1 MLMAVLLFV
10 PMLPNIS
17 FAQLEEMPKDVSKDK
32 ALNAINNSKDFDVFF
47 LGDDESINEFDYSF
61 KKIEKLVNVKTSKKY
76 KSVWISKENVDEYLK
91 SENIEKLEQ
100 LLNDGYSIFYL
111 DMEDLTAIKKAFTNA
126 KFEEESK
133 DSIFHPRI
141 GFITKNQKGE
151 YFTGHILSDKKY
163 NDTQVIN
170 SALSETW
177 NRRNDIKYTRKQK
190 TEKTALSLLNKV
202 KANSGDDFSIGSSWD
217 QVFGWTKYDYTT
229 DFGNYSEWKAAFY
242 LTDSKDGNDY
252 YAMAFDAAMDP
263 EKNISYSGIPIADE
277 LNYYS
282 DADSNG
288 QDNQLRSYA
297 PQSAPTSSTYSFSIG
312 SPLSLSGAS
321 VGASWSV
328 TKDDLNLNDN
338 SSPYYEQMNISF
350 KYDHGGSG
358 YDTQTSW
365 QNASFIYQ
373 APSGSNSVI
382 LDNKRVFVFKST
394 NLSGINGTD
403 SGSDYFTTTVYK

>member
-1 MLMAVLLFV
+1 
-10 PMLPNIS
+10 
-17 FAQLEEMPKDVSKDK
+17 
-32 ALNAINNSKDFDVFF
+32 
-47 LGDDESINEFDYSF
+47 
-61 KKIEKLVNVKTSKKY
+61 
-76 KSVWISKENVDEYLK
+76 
-91 SENIEKLEQ
+91 
-100 LLNDGYSIFYL
+100 
-111 DMEDLTAIKKAFTNA
+111 MEDLTAIKKAFTNA

-133 DSIFHPRI
+133 DSIFHHRI